1 MAKEKMRLGVNIDHV
16 ATLRN
21 ARNGKYPDILKTAR
35 LLKKTNVDSITVHLR
50 EDRRHIKD
58 EDLFNL
64 KENNYLPL
72 NLEMAATEEMQ
83 EICLK
88 VLPFACCIVP
98 EKREELTTEGGLDVI
113 KNSKKLRKLVSTLI
127 SKGIRVSLFVD
138 PCQHQIRESQK
149 IGTNAV
155 EIHTG
160 QYADAFEAD
169 KNFKHELKK
178 IKIAAE
184 LAFKLGLECH
194 AGHGLNFKN
203 VLNITRIEEITELNI
218 GHFIISQSIFDGLEM
233 TVKKFKNILSK

>member
-1 MAKEKMRLGVNIDHV
+1 MIVF
-16 ATLRN
+16 
-21 ARNGKYPDILKTAR
+21 
-35 LLKKTNVDSITVHLR
+35 
-50 EDRRHIKD
+50 
-58 EDLFNL
+58 LFNL

-160 QYADAFEAD
+160 QYADAFE
-169 KNFKHELKK
+169 KGGLRFS
-178 IKIAAE
+178 
-184 LAFKLGLECH
+184 AFNLDP
-194 AGHGLNFKN
+194 NFKN
-203 VLNITRIEEITELNI
+203 CV
-218 GHFIISQSIFDGLEM
+218 DGLIIGDLHKLAN
-233 TVKKFKNILSK
+233 KKRERYLHPVSSN